1 MLSDQVQDQIVR
13 RELPQGV
20 LVEVI
25 PGTEFIGRI
34 AVEAPAPDTTEF
46 TVYQY

>member
-1 MLSDQVQDQIVR
+1 MLSDQVQDQTVR

-34 AVEAPAPDTTEF
+34 SVEAPAPDTTEF